1 MPCQL
6 LFCKRGVVAHFLT
19 AEVQEGWIRPVP
31 GGLPALKSSYK
42 QSAVGKLGV
51 VLAEGRFAPS
61 GG

>member
-1 MPCQL
+1 M
-6 LFCKRGVVAHFLT
+6 VAHFLT